1 MEKTSQIAKNLILSV
16 VRKLV
21 HQQTLEELETS
32 FMKKWL
38 ARRRW
43 FRAFNAFQATMMM
56 RKLSSTEYKSLP
68 ESQIASAQQLNLR
81 ILESDTGTELP
92 RDMAEFNAKYT
103 ELSQVG
109 AGGFGSVHLFQ
120 DKETGEL
127 VAAKRLRQPK
137 QLVRA
142 EASVLF
148 KLIKSTFIVKVCK
161 QIPLNLSTISTMN
174 FSS

>member
-1 MEKTSQIAKNLILSV
+1 
-16 VRKLV
+16 
-21 HQQTLEELETS
+21 
-32 FMKKWL
+32 
-38 ARRRW
+38 
-43 FRAFNAFQATMMM
+43 MM
-56 RKLSSTEYKSLP
+56 RKLSSTDYKSLP

-92 RDMAEFNAKYT
+92 QDMAEFNAKYT

-161 QIPLNLSTISTMN
+161 QIPLNHLNNEFQFLALYESPDSESRLVTEYLSGGDLVTRYVQLPQPP
-174 FSS
+174 SSLDF